1 MGSCYSK
8 SNKERKPHIK
18 NKLQIHGRTIGT
30 SERAL
35 YQKIIKRNHNMKP
48 LIDKTVYGLTSRSLV
63 ESDISS
69 ITDFK
74 STYQFSNETCMVLDT
89 LSDVGDE
96 EKIKTQQLRFPCH
109 APIRELKAQPFEL
122 ELRNFLIDDEAYK
135 QGDLSACRVLCDI
148 LK

>member
-8 SNKERKPHIK
+8 SNKEPKPHIK

-30 SERAL
+30 GERAL
-35 YQKIIKRNHNMKP
+35 YQKIIRRNHNMKS

-69 ITDFK
+69 VSDFK
-74 STYQFSNETCMVLDT
+74 STYQFTNETCMVLDT
-89 LSDVGDE
+89 LSDVGEE
-96 EKIKTQQLRFPCH
+96 EKIKIKQIRFPSQ

-122 ELRNFLIDDEAYK
+122 ELRNFLIDEEAYK
-135 QGDLSACRVLCDI
+135 QGDLSACRVLSNI